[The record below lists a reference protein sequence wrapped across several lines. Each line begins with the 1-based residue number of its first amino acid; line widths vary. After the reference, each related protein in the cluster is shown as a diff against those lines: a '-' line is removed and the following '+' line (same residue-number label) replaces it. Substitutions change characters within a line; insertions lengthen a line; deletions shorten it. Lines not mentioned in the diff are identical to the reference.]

1 MIKFLT
7 AIGIGACFIACSNES
22 NNTKTNETFLTTS
35 PIVLDTSYTTEY
47 AADIHSLQNVEIR
60 TKVKGHLESIYVDEG
75 SSVSAGQLLFNI
87 NKEAFQLE
95 LLKAQANLK
104 SAIAE
109 LKIQQLELENVKK
122 LYDKNIVSKTE
133 LDKVN
138 ALIDAAN
145 AKIEEAKSEEQV
157 AKLHLSYAEIRAPF
171 AGIIDRIPFK
181 KGSMIDEGSL
191 LTTISNNKEVFAYF
205 NVSEKEYL
213 NIRSQ
218 KASIEKNKI
227 TLLLANNQPHQ
238 YKGTIETIDG
248 EFDKNTGN
256 IAFRAKF
263 ANPDILLRHGS
274 SGKVQL
280 INELD
285 KALVIPQKSTFEIQ
299 DKYYVYVIDATNTVE
314 AKNIVVKQSL
324 PHLYVIE
331 NNLSPKDIIVFEGV
345 QNVKDGDQIKGEFMS
360 MKQIISKF
368 NSQ

>member
-1 MIKFLT
+1 MTRIITVTIISICL
-7 AIGIGACFIACSNES
+7 AACSTENKKNES
-22 NNTKTNETFLTTS
+22 VETFLTTS
-35 PIVLDTSYTTEY
+35 PIMLDTSYTVEY
-47 AADIHSLQNVEIR
+47 AADIHSIQNVEIR
-60 TKVKGHLESIYVDEG
+60 TKVKGHLENIYVDEG
-75 SSVSAGQLLFNI
+75 DAVKAGQLLFSI
-87 NKEAFQLE
+87 NKDAFKLE

-104 SAIAE
+104 SAIAQ
-109 LKIQQLELENVKK
+109 LKIDQLELENVKK
-122 LYDKNIVSKTE
+122 LYEKNIVSKTE
-133 LDKVN
+133 YDK
-138 ALIDAAN
+138 AAAMLDAAN

-171 AGIIDRIPFK
+171 DGIIDRIPYK

-238 YKGTIETIDG
+238 YKGSIETIDG

-274 SGKVQL
+274 SGKVQH
-280 INELD
+280 INELE

-299 DKYYVYVIDATNTVE
+299 DKYYVYVVDANNTIK
-314 AKNIVVKQSL
+314 AKNITVKQRL
-324 PHLYVIE
+324 PHLFVIE
-331 NNLSPKDIIVFEGV
+331 NNLSVNDKIVYEGI
-345 QNVKDGDQIKGEFMS
+345 QNVKDGDQIKGEFIS
-360 MKQIISKF
+360 MRQIISKF